1 MALSKVRPGV
11 LLQQIRN
18 IASYEGPSYESVRK
32 IRKDNLSPAMLTYYR
47 EPLLI
52 HSGKMQYLYD
62 EKGREYLDMFAGIVT
77 VSVGHC
83 HPRVNEALEK
93 QINTLWHTT
102 NIYLHPKVHEYA
114 VKLVETLPDPLKVV
128 YFVNSGSE
136 ANDLAMYLARLATG
150 NNDIISFRNAYH
162 GMSPYTMGITAHS
175 TWKFPVAA
183 GQCLRVFRS

>member
-1 MALSKVRPGV
+1 MVLSKIRPIP
-11 LLQQIRN
+11 LLKHIRGA
-18 IASYEGPSYESVRK
+18 ASYEGPSYEAVRQ

-47 EPLLI
+47 DPLLI
-52 HSGKMQYLYD
+52 HSGERQYLYD

-83 HPRVNEALEK
+83 HPRVNQALEQ
-93 QINTLWHTT
+93 QIKTLWHTT

-175 TWKFPVAA
+175 TWKFPV
-183 GQCLRVFRS
+183 GTGMNFHCQ